1 MCGEKSKNEQRVEGF
16 RVQLKHASLVSV
28 LCIFYFLFTY
38 DGVGSGFLL
47 ATSTDDFHRNESTE
61 LLTHV
66 GFHWEQNLMTFS
78 KLRSSNLPQHLNH
91 IIDLLSVSVD
101 VI

>member
-47 ATSTDDFHRNESTE
+47 ATSTEMRAQNFLHMWDFIGNKTS
-61 LLTHV
+61 
-66 GFHWEQNLMTFS
+66 
-78 KLRSSNLPQHLNH
+78 
-91 IIDLLSVSVD
+91 
-101 VI
+101 